1 MEKEILLESDLDEV
15 SGGGY
20 VLMLSKKQYDAIKEA
35 GFIRLGRIDQND
47 IPGIQAYLKDIGYTD
62 SLNIRYTQ

>member
-20 VLMLSKKQYDAIKEA
+20 VLMLSEKQYNAIKEA

-47 IPGIQAYLKDIGYTD
+47 IPGIQTYLKDIGYTD